1 MDRLSEQTDRMF
13 ARVDAV
19 LEAIEN
25 GEDPRPAARRLD
37 AATPWDVLRL
47 DHAFVLD
54 AIEREQKA
62 EGNDETRSTNAE
74 TSTKS

>member
-1 MDRLSEQTDRMF
+1 MDRLSEQTHRMF

-25 GEDPRPAARRLD
+25 GEDPRPAVRKLE

-47 DHAFVLD
+47 GHEFVLD
-54 AIEREQKA
+54 AIEREQA
-62 EGNDETRSTNAE
+62 ESPQP
-74 TSTKS
+74 